1 MNIYKGMIIFIA
13 ALLVM
18 ASLEAEEEMRN
29 AKVLDMQGK
38 VDLVRDEESLPLEAG
53 MKILQGDVLV
63 TKAGSWAFVK
73 IDGIKQAR
81 VEIKENSQLLFLEMV
96 MDKEKESQDTL
107 LDLAIGKVFVRVEGM
122 PGEDSKFEVKT
133 PTTLIGTMGK
143 GESSFSVEVE
153 SIE

>member
-1 MNIYKGMIIFIA
+1 MA
-13 ALLVM
+13 ALLILT
-18 ASLEAEEEMRN
+18 SLGAEEEMRK
-29 AKVLDMQGK
+29 AKVLDMQGNI
-38 VDLVRDEESLPLEAG
+38 VLIRGEEKLPLEVG
-53 MKILQGDVLV
+53 MEVLQGDVLV
-63 TKAGSWAFVK
+63 TKADSWAFVK

-81 VEIKENSQLLFLEMV
+81 VELKENSQLLFLEMV
-96 MDKEKESQDTL
+96 MDKEKERQNTL
-107 LDLAIGKVFVRVEGM
+107 LDLAIGRVLVRVEEV